1 LDTVQIIFRC
11 EFGTQHGFG
20 HLMRCISLG
29 QAFQEYERIQT
40 FCFSTSSADGFKD
53 LFDCTKMT
61 HTQLPKNALG
71 LTFAP
76 DRHFKLSDAF
86 ITVFDNYD
94 VTEEQMITYK
104 QNYPNLV
111 AIDDLADRVF
121 HVDMIINQNLGSDQ
135 LEYNTVNQPKLLLGA
150 QYALLRK
157 NILNARRKKESKRI
171 FMSFGG
177 GEVYDRIKGLLEILL
192 VLDKNLTVNITVDF
206 VIGGKKDNKEQI
218 LSFLS
223 TCKKL
228 KFNFIEDQMN
238 LFPYMAKAD
247 FAVTA
252 AGSTVFELACLGVPQ
267 IVLVIDKNQEITGQ
281 KINEIGLG
289 TCLGDINETDSHSFE
304 KTFFS
309 FLHDDHM
316 KQSIS
321 RQAQKLIDGK
331 GAQRVADGILKHYGY
346 N

>member
-1 LDTVQIIFRC
+1 
-11 EFGTQHGFG
+11 
-20 HLMRCISLG
+20 MRCISLG
-29 QAFQEYERIQT
+29 QSFQEYEQTQT
-40 FCFSTSSADGFKD
+40 FCFSTSSADRFKD
-53 LFDCTKMT
+53 IFDCTNMT
-61 HTQLPKNALG
+61 HIQLPKNALG
-71 LTFAP
+71 LRFAP
-76 DRHFKLSDAF
+76 DRYFKLSDTF

-104 QNYPNLV
+104 QNYPNLI

-192 VLDKNLTVNITVDF
+192 VLDKDLDVNITVDF

-218 LSFLS
+218 RSFLS
-223 TCKKL
+223 TCERL
-228 KFNFIEDQMN
+228 KFNFIENQMD
-238 LFPYMAKAD
+238 LSPYMTRAD

-281 KINEIGLG
+281 KINEMGLG
-289 TCLGDINETDSHSFE
+289 TCLGDIKNLDTHVFE
-304 KTFFS
+304 KTFLS
-309 FLHDDHM
+309 LLHDDHM
-316 KQSIS
+316 KQSMS
-321 RQAQKLIDGK
+321 KQAQSLIDGR
-331 GAQRVADGILKHYGY
+331 GAKRVAVCILKHFGY